1 MLTSVFYRF
10 LTACLFFVSTGLL
23 ASEGEKP
30 DVLFKAAWLKNEA
43 QSYLLEHRNY
53 SLEQGDTTELETIT
67 LMADVNVQDS
77 TGDRYVV
84 VWSFYDF
91 SMQSNHYPSVWLMQH
106 IKDLKISCRTTP
118 VGVLKEFPDLANFHK
133 GLDEAVESAFA
144 SYQGLPSETS
154 RARVYRLREDLES
167 FLLMTINHVH
177 QAYGLGY
184 TPGEVVDVP
193 DKMET
198 RFSETAID
206 AVVRKK
212 LDNYDPETG
221 VAGLVMATMLDSA
234 QLNRAMQ
241 EYTASRDLKQPIYRQ
256 ENTAALVMHI
266 PSGWLLYGFDKREV
280 YQGKSLYGEFFE
292 ITHLQNTLFIE

>member
-1 MLTSVFYRF
+1 
-10 LTACLFFVSTGLL
+10 
-23 ASEGEKP
+23 
-30 DVLFKAAWLKNEA
+30 
-43 QSYLLEHRNY
+43 
-53 SLEQGDTTELETIT
+53 
-67 LMADVNVQDS
+67 
-77 TGDRYVV
+77 
-84 VWSFYDF
+84 
-91 SMQSNHYPSVWLMQH
+91 
-106 IKDLKISCRTTP
+106 
-118 VGVLKEFPDLANFHK
+118 
-133 GLDEAVESAFA
+133 
-144 SYQGLPSETS
+144 
-154 RARVYRLREDLES
+154 
-167 FLLMTINHVH
+167 
-177 QAYGLGY
+177 
-184 TPGEVVDVP
+184 
-193 DKMET
+193 MET